1 LFIALSLI
9 NKPEVV
15 ILDELTT
22 GLDPQA
28 RRATWELVRAIRDG
42 GTTVILVTH
51 FMEEAELLADRV
63 AMIDHGRVIA
73 LDTPDQLIADLGG
86 GTRVRFTA
94 QKGFDPQ
101 TLSSI
106 SEVSRVESNGSDVT
120 VYGEGALMARVAGAL
135 ADQNIV
141 TSDLRT
147 ERATLEDVFI
157 KLANGDSSSTR

>member
-1 LFIALSLI
+1 
-9 NKPEVV
+9 
-15 ILDELTT
+15 
-22 GLDPQA
+22 
-28 RRATWELVRAIRDG
+28 
-42 GTTVILVTH
+42 
-51 FMEEAELLADRV
+51 
-63 AMIDHGRVIA
+63 MIDHGRVIA

-94 QKGFDPQ
+94 QIGFDPQ

-106 SEVSRVESNGSDVT
+106 AEVSRVEQQGSDVT

-141 TSDLRT
+141 SSDLRT

-157 KLANGDSSSTR
+157 KLANGDAH